1 GLARIGNLEI
11 REERPLT
18 ASEIRKV
25 QKVETKWKKEWEQER
40 ADVTA
45 KLQPVIDQINALY
58 VNNDWNG
65 LVRPHIVEADIHA
78 ITIPDLPK
86 QRHWFM
92 TDREGEHRSITE
104 QMQQA
109 LTRAMN
115 LLESQ
120 NLIHNGSFTNEL
132 MNWTVEG
139 GATVQLVSGENKALF
154 LPHWDSS
161 AAQNV
166 QITNFDEDTEYTLRV
181 RGKG

>member
-1 GLARIGNLEI
+1 
-11 REERPLT
+11 
-18 ASEIRKV
+18 
-25 QKVETKWKKEWEQER
+25 
-40 ADVTA
+40 
-45 KLQPVIDQINALY
+45 
-58 VNNDWNG
+58 
-65 LVRPHIVEADIHA
+65 
-78 ITIPDLPK
+78 
-86 QRHWFM
+86 M

-139 GATVQLVSGENKALF
+139 GATIQLVSGENKALF

-161 AAQNV
+161 A
-166 QITNFDEDTEYTLRV
+166 
-181 RGKG
+181 